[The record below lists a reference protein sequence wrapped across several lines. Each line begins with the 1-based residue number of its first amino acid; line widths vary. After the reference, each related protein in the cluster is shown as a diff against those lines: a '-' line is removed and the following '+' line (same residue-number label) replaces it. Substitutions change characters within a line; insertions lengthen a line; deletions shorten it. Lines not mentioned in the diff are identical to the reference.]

1 MWQDLIKNKYLKNK
15 KLSQVEKKA
24 GDCHFW
30 AGLMSV
36 KDQFINLGWFRLNNG
51 TQIRFW
57 KDKWM
62 GHQAFKTR
70 YPNLYN
76 MVHKVQANGS

>member
-1 MWQDLIKNKYLKNK
+1 M
-15 KLSQVEKKA
+15 LSQVEKKA

-57 KDKWM
+57 KRQMD
-62 GHQAFKTR
+62 GTSGF
-70 YPNLYN
+70 
-76 MVHKVQANGS
+76 